1 MGRTGSVESNMN
13 EPVFKRLYRYIR
25 PYRTRLAWV
34 VAGASLV
41 SASWAAQAYIVRP
54 VLDDVFIK
62 KDRFMLL
69 ILPLAVI
76 GISAFKALANYMR
89 GYMLR
94 YVGNNIIR
102 DIRNQLYRHVLQM
115 PIGYYG
121 RQNTGKLMSRVLNDV
136 SLLQNVLTNVIK
148 NLFQQVVT
156 MVFLTGVL
164 FYQNWRLASIAVIV
178 LPFTYYPIRRF
189 SKKLKR
195 ISHAGQEKM
204 ADLSSLLQETFSGI
218 RIVKAFTAERH
229 EGARFEKRNDLY
241 FKNTMRA
248 ARISELTPS
257 IMEFIGALGAAFIIW
272 AGGYQVVRGEMTP
285 GSFMSFLAACWLMYA
300 PIRSISAA
308 NNTIQQSLAA
318 VERVFQVLDT
328 QTERHLEEN
337 RKILPPFRR
346 EVRFEG
352 VSFFYPE
359 SAEPALDG
367 IDLTVRAGEV
377 VALVGLSGAGKTTL
391 VNLLPRFFEPTRGA
405 ILIDGLNIRDVTLDS
420 LRGQIG
426 IVSQDTVL
434 FDDTVANNIAYG
446 RSDAS
451 LEAIRAAAESAYA
464 HPFIERMPE
473 GYDTMIGERGVR
485 LSGGERQRLAIA
497 RALLKNPPILIL
509 DEATSNLDAE
519 SEQIIQK
526 ALGRL
531 LTGRTTFVI
540 AHRLSTVMNAHRILV
555 VENGRIIETGRHA
568 ELLQKGGVY
577 KKLYE
582 LQFKEAVRVAET

>member
-1 MGRTGSVESNMN
+1 MN
-13 EPVFKRLYRYIR
+13 EPIYKRLLRYLK
-25 PYRTRLAWV
+25 PYRKHLAGV
-34 VAGASLV
+34 VIGSSLV
-41 SASWAAQAYIVRP
+41 SLSWAAQAYIVRP

-62 KDRFMLL
+62 KDQTMLL
-69 ILPLAVI
+69 ILPLAVL
-76 GISAFKALANYMR
+76 GISAFKAVANYYR

-94 YVGNNIIR
+94 FVGNNIIR
-102 DIRNQLYRHVLQM
+102 DIRDQLYRHVLLM
-115 PIGYYG
+115 PLGFYG
-121 RQNTGKLMSRVLNDV
+121 RHNTGKLMSRVLNDV
-136 SLLQNVLTNVIK
+136 ALLQNVLTNVIK

-156 MVFLTGVL
+156 MIFLTGVL
-164 FYQNWRLASIAVIV
+164 FYQNWKLASIAVVV
-178 LPFTYYPIRRF
+178 LPFTYYPIRKF
-189 SKKLKR
+189 SVKLKK
-195 ISHAGQEKM
+195 ISHTGQEKM
-204 ADLSSLLQETFSGI
+204 ADISSLLQETFSGI

-229 EGARFEKRNDLY
+229 EAERFEKRNHLY
-241 FKNTMRA
+241 FRNTMKA
-248 ARISELTPS
+248 ARVSELTPS
-257 IMEFIGALGAAFIIW
+257 LMEFIGAVGAAFIIW
-272 AGGYQVVRGEMTP
+272 AGGYQVIRGEMTP

-328 QTERHLEEN
+328 ESERHFEAE
-337 RKILPPFRR
+337 RKVLPPFSR

-352 VSFFYPE
+352 VSFYYPE
-359 SAEPALDG
+359 GTEPALDG
-367 IDLTVRAGEV
+367 IDLTVTSGEI

-391 VNLLPRFFEPTRGA
+391 VNLIPRFFEPTQGS
-405 ILIDGLNIRDVTLDS
+405 ITIDGMNIRDVTLDS

-434 FDDTVANNIAYG
+434 FDDTVASNIAYG

-451 LEAIRAAAESAYA
+451 MEAIRDAAESAYA
-464 HPFIERMPE
+464 HLFIERLPQ
-473 GYDTMIGERGVR
+473 GYDTVIGERGVR

-497 RALLKNPPILIL
+497 RALLRNPPILIL

-526 ALGRL
+526 ALARL

-555 VENGRIIETGRHA
+555 IENGRIIETGRHE

-577 KKLYE
+577 KRLYQ
-582 LQFKEAVRVAET
+582 LQFKEAARVAGT

>member
-1 MGRTGSVESNMN
+1 MN
-13 EPVFKRLYRYIR
+13 QSVFKRLFRYLR
-25 PYRTRLAWV
+25 PYRRHLLLV
-34 VAGASLV
+34 VAGASMV
-41 SASWAAQAYIVRP
+41 SISWSAQAYIVRP
-54 VLDDVFIK
+54 VLDDVFIN
-62 KDRFMLL
+62 KDRTMLL
-69 ILPLAVI
+69 ILPLVVI

-94 YVGNNIIR
+94 FVGNNVIR
-102 DIRNQLYRHVLQM
+102 DIRDQLYRHVLLM
-115 PIGYYG
+115 PIGFYG

-136 SLLQNVLTNVIK
+136 ALLQNVLTNVIK
-148 NLFQQVVT
+148 NLFQQIVT
-156 MVFLTGVL
+156 MIFLTGVL
-164 FYQNWRLASIAVIV
+164 FYQNWKLASIAVVV
-178 LPFTYYPIRRF
+178 LPFAYYPIRRF

-218 RIVKAFTAERH
+218 RIVKAFTAEKH
-229 EGARFEKRNDLY
+229 EAARFEKRNDLY

-257 IMEFIGALGAAFIIW
+257 IMEFIGAAGAALIIW

-285 GSFMSFLAACWLMYA
+285 GAFMSFLAACWLMYA

-352 VSFFYPE
+352 VAFYYPE
-359 SAEPALDG
+359 AAEPALDG

-405 ILIDGLNIRDVTLDS
+405 ILIDGLDIRDVTLDS

-446 RSDAS
+446 FSNLPPETIRS
-451 LEAIRAAAESAYA
+451 AAESAYA
-464 HPFIERMPE
+464 HPFIDRLPQ

-526 ALGRL
+526 ALSRL
-531 LTGRTTFVI
+531 LSGRTTFVI

-555 VENGRIIETGRHA
+555 IENGRIIESGRHVD
-568 ELLQKGGVY
+568 LLQKSGVY

-582 LQFKEAVRVAET
+582 LQFKEAVRVAGT